1 LNRSPPI
8 DRTPMPQVSVI
19 IPVFNAAATVAETIE
34 SVLRQTFEDYEIIV
48 VDDGS
53 TDRTSQVLGRYQDR
67 IQMIRRP
74 NGGISVARNSGVA
87 VSRGEYLAFLDGDD
101 LWVPDFLN
109 RTVAELEADRGC
121 VMAFTDLVIVDSEGR
136 ELKTSLVGDR
146 VERAPTL
153 EDLFARLWPIMP
165 SAVLMRRSAFTESG
179 GFSEEFRSYGYEDVY
194 MWMRARELGT
204 FAYVSERLVV
214 WRFSLFPKPLKRGR
228 KEREAARLF
237 ERLARERWN
246 IDVNGLIRARE
257 RAPRTILGYIGL
269 KALDEG
275 DRATARE
282 AFARALRFDPL
293 RARNYLRYAR
303 TYLPLRMARAL
314 GGRTSHASK
323 QAE

>member
-1 LNRSPPI
+1 
-8 DRTPMPQVSVI
+8 MPQVSVI
-19 IPVFNAAATVAETIE
+19 IPVFNAAATIAETIE

-67 IQMIRRP
+67 IQMVRRP
-74 NGGISVARNSGVA
+74 NGGISTARNSGVG

-101 LWVPDFLN
+101 LWVPDFLS
-109 RTVAELEADRGC
+109 RTVAALENDPEC

-146 VERAPTL
+146 VEHAPTL

-165 SAVLMRRSAFTESG
+165 SAVMMRRSAFDQSG
-179 GFSEEFRSYGYEDVY
+179 GFSEEFRGYGYEDVY
-194 MWMRARELGT
+194 MWMRAREIGKFL
-204 FAYVSERLVV
+204 YVPERLVV

-228 KEREAARLF
+228 KERDAARLF

-246 IDVNGLIRARE
+246 VDVAGLIRARE

-269 KALDEG
+269 TALDNG
-275 DRATARE
+275 DRATARD

-293 RARNYLRYAR
+293 RLRNYLRYAR

-314 GGRTSHASK
+314 GGRTSHGPK
-323 QAE
+323 TAERSER